1 MNKRELVDWLFYIMA
16 AIALVLA
23 FMPLNNRATG
33 VPEDANID
41 YHNQRAGAQG
51 E

>member
-1 MNKRELVDWLFYIMA
+1 MNKRQLVDWLFYIMA
-16 AIALVLA
+16 AIAVVLA
-23 FMPLNNRATG
+23 FLPLNSRAPG

-41 YHNQRAGAQG
+41 YHNQQAEAK